1 MPFVTDPR
9 APGHATIAPPAT
21 VGVAPVNSALPA
33 KNTPADGT
41 GAGAEDRPAAV
52 PPAADDAG
60 SAQSVRVPAFLR
72 RGRYDSGL
80 PVGSRSP
87 VRTGLGHLVL
97 AVVALACVFPV
108 YWLFA
113 TSIRRSED
121 ALSQS
126 PIPWPLS
133 LENYSYVIESIPVM
147 AMLVNT
153 FIMASVMTVFQL
165 LIAIFAAYGFAIW
178 DFRGK
183 RLAMFLFIG
192 SWLVPFQ
199 VTMIP
204 NYVLIANLGLLN
216 TIAGV
221 IIPNLA
227 SAFGVLMLLQHM
239 RAFPRELIDAA
250 KMDGR
255 NSFLTLWQVV
265 VPNMRPALAALAIMM
280 FISAWNDY
288 LWPMLVLRQSDALI
302 QVGIRSFLT
311 AEGNNWGAVMAAAGL
326 ACLPVFV
333 IYILL
338 QRYVVNAFIRS
349 GMK

>member
-1 MPFVTDPR
+1 MPFILEAPASETHAEQSRAEWTPGTDNTTP
-9 APGHATIAPPAT
+9 
-21 VGVAPVNSALPA
+21 APVPQITVA
-33 KNTPADGT
+33 K
-41 GAGAEDRPAAV
+41 GAPE
-52 PPAADDAG
+52 
-60 SAQSVRVPAFLR
+60 SQ
-72 RGRYDSGL
+72 L
-80 PVGSRSP
+80 PVGSRS
-87 VRTGLGHLVL
+87 RWRGLAGHSVL
-97 AVVALACVFPV
+97 AVVALFCVFPV

-113 TSIRRSED
+113 TSLRRPED
-121 ALSQS
+121 ALSQNL
-126 PIPWPLS
+126 IPWPLS
-133 LENYSYVIESIPVM
+133 LENYTYVLEAIPIV

-153 FIMASVMTVFQL
+153 FLMASVMTFFQL
-165 LIAIFAAYGFAIW
+165 LIAVLAAYGFAIW
-178 DFRGK
+178 DFPGK

-221 IIPNLA
+221 VIPNLA

-250 KMDGR
+250 KVDGR

-265 VPNMRPALAALAIMM
+265 LPNMKPALAALASMM
-280 FISAWNDY
+280 FISAWNDS

-302 QVGIRSFLT
+302 QVGIRGFLS
-311 AEGNNWGAVMAAAGL
+311 AEGNDWGAVMAAAGL
-326 ACLPVFV
+326 ACLPVLA
-333 IYILL
+333 IYIFL

-349 GMK
+349 RIK